1 MRCTVPAGGIKK
13 WLYAENV
20 ALKASNPVQSLLNIT
35 ILLLLQLKIIIK
47 HNYHNDIEFQDKLTN
62 SGLFPFP
69 FANFG
74 GGAQVVQYTLSLMW
88 SDYNGG
94 ACLQMPLLH
103 TPFTPHSKLHTF
115 IINTTYVHISSLFHH
130 CNVLLLPPNHFQKEA
145 LIGAN
150 GKDHLYR
157 VATCWTCGHTIRVV
171 FSVVH
176 NSSWYH

>member
-74 GGAQVVQYTLSLMW
+74 DGTQAVHYTLSLMW

-94 ACLQMPLLH
+94 ARLQMHSLH
-103 TPFTPHSKLHTF
+103 TSFIPHSKLYLY
-115 IINTTYVHISSLFHH
+115 NTTNVHISSLSITAM
-130 CNVLLLPPNHFQKEA
+130 CYCSPQ
-145 LIGAN
+145 
-150 GKDHLYR
+150 
-157 VATCWTCGHTIRVV
+157 TI
-171 FSVVH
+171 FKKKP
-176 NSSWYH
+176 